1 MTLIIFLLKIML
13 AVTFGRSCCPNGNI
27 NSAGSAHFAI
37 SHKFVIFIAQPMG
50 LKDFSVL
57 LFQLCHKWW
66 YLNNFFLF
74 CFRSFNQRSVPGSVM
89 FFNQCRKFQT
99 FLWIRRYSQSQI
111 DPCRWGIGITGQL
124 TGFVP
129 VCRTWWRSWAFTWWW
144 GQEKTC
150 SSWYPQVSATCKSS
164 KFFFFN

>member
-57 LFQLCHKWW
+57 LFRLFMSQMMIFNPFFSSFISGALINAVFLVALCFSISVESFKRFYESEDIHNPK
-66 YLNNFFLF
+66 LILVVGALGLLVNLLGLCLF
-74 CFRSFNQRSVPGSVM
+74 AEHGGGHGHSHGGGG
-89 FFNQCRKFQT
+89 KKK
-99 FLWIRRYSQSQI
+99 
-111 DPCRWGIGITGQL
+111 
-124 TGFVP
+124 P
-129 VCRTWWRSWAFTWWW
+129 VHHGTHR
-144 GQEKTC
+144 
-150 SSWYPQVSATCKSS
+150 
-164 KFFFFN
+164 